1 MEEQFKHGKER
12 SKQQKLAQTEEKLK
26 EILTFLQD
34 YLPLVIDVLNP
45 NEQFLN
51 YIMASFYNSIS
62 ENMKTE
68 VLQYFEKPSYTWQL
82 DNLHE

>member
-1 MEEQFKHGKER
+1 M
-12 SKQQKLAQTEEKLK
+12 
-26 EILTFLQD
+26 
-34 YLPLVIDVLNP
+34 P
-45 NEQFLN
+45 NEQFFN

-82 DNLHE
+82 HFYTVNRNLEL